1 MFDIANGWALTSQG
15 NKIKGPHCKINRL
28 VQLIIQKCKIKLTN
42 HTPIGTELME
52 ETRPADMAK
61 CGSLTVSDETESLLN
76 LLPPELLNQLEG
88 CNDSLSEVAM
98 DLGRLPVAWM
108 DGKRVPIGG
117 PSERLVTQE
126 DIEHVTCQ
134 LHDSFGSDNRAGL
147 ERQLH
152 RVSRMQNRSGLT
164 IGLTLRVGRHVAG
177 NADMIRDLLLK
188 DEVKLKYRVGL
199 S

>member
-1 MFDIANGWALTSQG
+1 
-15 NKIKGPHCKINRL
+15 
-28 VQLIIQKCKIKLTN
+28 
-42 HTPIGTELME
+42 ME

-61 CGSLTVSDETESLLN
+61 CGSLTVSDETASLLN
-76 LLPPELLNQLEG
+76 LLPPEILDQLEG

-108 DGKRVPIGG
+108 DGTRVPIGG
-117 PSERLVTQE
+117 PSERLVAQE
-126 DIEHVTCQ
+126 DIDHVTCQ

-152 RVSRMQNRSGLT
+152 RVSRMHNRSGLT

-188 DEVKLKYRVGL
+188 DKVKFKYQFAKSTPPALPTLNGA
-199 S
+199 